1 MSYTSWHT
9 YGYGI
14 CLSKLECN
22 SMERMQKLLKLA
34 PKYYKSVQN
43 WLREQRIEKTDVG
56 DILESDQEYHL
67 GLATVLQNVMLEA
80 ENIRFTACDDYNSET
95 YLVYEPSYPWS
106 VPEKERNL
114 TEETLRQ
121 ILAKYI
127 SILTDDVFEVD
138 YCSVENGG

>member
-1 MSYTSWHT
+1 MSYTSWCT

-14 CLSKLECN
+14 CLSKLECD

-43 WLREQRIEKTDVG
+43 WLREQRIEKPDVG

>member
-22 SMERMQKLLKLA
+22 SIEQMQKLLELA

-43 WLREQRIEKTDVG
+43 WLREQHITKPDVD

-67 GLATVLQNVMLEA
+67 GMATVLQSVILEA

-95 YLVYEPSYPWS
+95 YLVYEPSYPWNM
-106 VPEKERNL
+106 PEKERNL
-114 TEETLRQ
+114 TEEILRC
-121 ILAKYI
+121 ILGKYI
-127 SILTDDVFEVD
+127 SILTDEVFEVD
-138 YCSVENGG
+138 YCSVKNGG

>member
-43 WLREQRIEKTDVG
+43 WLREQRIEKPDVG

>member
-14 CLSKLECN
+14 CLTGMECD
-22 SMERMQKLLKLA
+22 SMKRMKNLLKLA
-34 PKYYKSVQN
+34 PEYHKSVQN
-43 WLREQRIEKTDVG
+43 WLKDQGIEKADVD
-56 DILESDQEYHL
+56 DILESDQEYRL
-67 GLATVLQNVMLEA
+67 GLATVLRNVILEA

-95 YLVYEPSYPWS
+95 YLVYEPSYPWDVS
-106 VPEKERNL
+106 EEERNL
-114 TEETLRQ
+114 TEETLCQ

-127 SILTDDVFEVD
+127 SILTDKVFEVD

>member
-22 SMERMQKLLKLA
+22 SIERMQKLLELA

-43 WLREQRIEKTDVG
+43 WLREQHITKPDVD

-67 GLATVLQNVMLEA
+67 GMATVLQSVILEA

-95 YLVYEPSYPWS
+95 YLVYEPSYPWNM
-106 VPEKERNL
+106 PEKERNL
-114 TEETLRQ
+114 TEEILRC
-121 ILAKYI
+121 ILGKYI
-127 SILTDDVFEVD
+127 SILTDEVFEVD
-138 YCSVENGG
+138 YCSVKNGG

>member
-22 SMERMQKLLKLA
+22 SIERMQKLLELA
-34 PKYYKSVQN
+34 PKYCKSVQN
-43 WLREQRIEKTDVG
+43 WLREQHITKPDVD

-67 GLATVLQNVMLEA
+67 GMATVLQSVILEA

-95 YLVYEPSYPWS
+95 YLVYEPSYPWNM
-106 VPEKERNL
+106 PEKERNL
-114 TEETLRQ
+114 TEEILRC
-121 ILAKYI
+121 ILGKYI
-127 SILTDDVFEVD
+127 SILTDEVFEVD
-138 YCSVENGG
+138 YCSVKNGG

>member
-1 MSYTSWHT
+1 MSYTSWCT

-14 CLSKLECN
+14 CLSKLECD

-43 WLREQRIEKTDVG
+43 WLREQRIEKPDVG

-67 GLATVLQNVMLEA
+67 GLAMVLQNVMLEA

>member
-14 CLSKLECN
+14 CLSRLECD

-34 PKYYKSVQN
+34 PKYYESVQN
-43 WLREQRIEKTDVG
+43 WLREQRIEKPDMG
-56 DILESDQEYHL
+56 DIMESDQEYHL
-67 GLATVLQNVMLEA
+67 GLATVLQNVILEA
-80 ENIRFTACDDYNSET
+80 ENIRFTACDDYNSEI

-106 VPEKERNL
+106 MPEKERNL

-127 SILTDDVFEVD
+127 SILTDEVFEVD

>member
-14 CLSKLECN
+14 CLSRLECD

-43 WLREQRIEKTDVG
+43 WLGERCIEKPDVD
-56 DILESDQEYHL
+56 DILGSDQEYHL
-67 GLATVLQNVMLEA
+67 GLATVLQNVILEA

-95 YLVYEPSYPWS
+95 YLYEPSYPWS